1 MSFWCFVVAL
11 LTILQRARNKEDCFA
26 RRPPAWKE
34 FEPLDIACAA
44 ALGVDPSEARPDL
57 LAVESGL
64 GSVVASSSP
73 CPLAIIETFR
83 GVAVRVFE
91 PLRPVIEDLVREG
104 MAAGA
109 ALSVDNRDRIVEAMR
124 ARLPIVD
131 IWHDLL
137 HYGDRSHFVP
147 WIDHRVRRLRP
158 EQRGPRRT
166 KPAKPKARPFHHAYG
181 VFVKRHLAAYADIAV
196 RGDYACSLGVF
207 TESEFRGQ
215 GMGKSVVSAATRA
228 ILRAGRIPLYSTEEN
243 NRASLA
249 VCRSLGYLKFGR
261 DLYCFMAS
269 EEERARREHIV
280 IEEER
285 RAADFALHRWIID

>member
-1 MSFWCFVVAL
+1 MVAL
-11 LTILQRARNKEDCFA
+11 LTILQRTGNRAGCFA

-44 ALGVDPSEARPDL
+44 ALGIDPSETRPDR

-64 GSVVASSSP
+64 GSVVPSSSP

-91 PLRPVIEDLVREG
+91 PLRPAIEELVREG
-104 MAAGA
+104 MADGA
-109 ALSVDNRDRIVEAMR
+109 ALSADNRDRIIEAVR
-124 ARLPIVD
+124 ARLPVVD

-137 HYGDRSHFVP
+137 HYSDRAHFVP
-147 WIDHRVRRLRP
+147 WIDHRVRRLTP
-158 EQRGPRRT
+158 TERGPRRT
-166 KPAKPKARPFHHAYG
+166 KPGKPKAEARPSHQAYG
-181 VFVKRHLAAYADIAV
+181 VFTKRHLAAYADIAV

-207 TESEFRGQ
+207 TEPEFRGQ
-215 GMGKSVVSAATRA
+215 GMGKSVVSGATRA
-228 ILRAGRIPLYSTEEN
+228 ILRAGRIPLYSTEAEN
-243 NRASLA
+243 KASLA
-249 VCRSLGYLKFGR
+249 ICRSLGYLKFGR

-269 EEERARREHIV
+269 EEERARREHMV
-280 IEEER
+280 REEER